1 MTESSN
7 LQFLARER
15 TVKTT
20 SVDYDLET
28 LVRKIE
34 RGSIKL
40 DPEYQ
45 RNHKWDIETSSRL
58 IESLM
63 LNIPI
68 PLIYISQDV
77 DVDQESDEPMYS
89 VIDGQQRL
97 RAIFDYM
104 KNKYALEGLEILKEV
119 NGVKYSDLPP
129 FLFRRLED
137 RTIRCLRIDSSSD
150 AQVKFDIFER
160 LNSGAVKLTAQEL
173 RNATIRGKFNDFI
186 KDLSGNRHFKLMI
199 NDDATSKRV
208 KGMYNIE
215 LVLRFLSLI
224 DGQYEQ
230 MQGNMGTFLTNKME
244 EKQNTYDESD
254 YSNAKEKFE
263 VVMRVCYEAFGEHA
277 FARRVNNRV
286 VSSFN
291 VAVFDALTVAVS
303 DLGLSRISE
312 KSKKK
317 FLDLFNDADFQ
328 KTISAG
334 INDRNKL
341 LFRVSKAIGALK

>member
-1 MTESSN
+1 MTEN
-7 LQFLARER
+7 NDLQVIARER

-45 RNHKWDIETSSRL
+45 RNHKWDKTTSSKL
-58 IESLM
+58 IESLI

-68 PLIYISQDV
+68 PLVYISQDF
-77 DVDQESDEPMYS
+77 DVDEESEEPLYS

-104 KNKYALEGLEILKEV
+104 KNKFSLEGLEILQEI
-119 NGVKYSDLPP
+119 NGFLYSDLPP

-173 RNATIRGKFNDFI
+173 RNATIRGQFNDFI
-186 KDLSGNRHFKLMI
+186 KEMSAFNLFKLMI
-199 NDDATSKRV
+199 NDSDTSKGV

-215 LVLRFLSLI
+215 LVLRFFCLC
-224 DGQYEQ
+224 DDQYHQ
-230 MQGNMGTFLTNKME
+230 MQGNMVSFLTKKME
-244 EKQNTYDESD
+244 GKTDYYVKNDYDL
-254 YSNAKEKFE
+254 AKVKFE
-263 VVMRVCYEAFGEHA
+263 RVMRVCYEAFGDHA
-277 FARRVNNRV
+277 FARRVKNKI

-291 VAVFDALTVAVS
+291 VAVFDALSVAVA
-303 DLGLSRISE
+303 DLDILEISE
-312 KSKKK
+312 AGKEN
-317 FLDLFNDADFQ
+317 FMALFKDEDFQ

-341 LFRVSKAIGALK
+341 NYRISAAVKALR